1 MPPQE
6 FVPRPDRCKEEIGA
20 RLQIP
25 ETEMNDLDQG
35 TVGAVGLRLSEG
47 DTVPIAVKAGKF

>member
-1 MPPQE
+1 
-6 FVPRPDRCKEEIGA
+6 
-20 RLQIP
+20 
-25 ETEMNDLDQG
+25 MNDLDQG

>member
-1 MPPQE
+1 MQG
-6 FVPRPDRCKEEIGA
+6 RDRA